1 MAFCSNLAKMTKT
14 FFGPLLGPLA
24 RMADCKGLIQ
34 DSTSGLTTGPMR
46 TFIKSGL
53 DIYVR
58 MKTTIDIV
66 NVVASTK
73 LAEAFDLL
81 KIEAEL
87 EGASY
92 DKKKFPGLVYRVK
105 APKAAFLIFTSGKI
119 VCTGSKSIEDVRT
132 VINAMAKTLKSIG
145 FEDIN
150 LEPEIHVQN
159 IVASADLKTDLNL
172 NAVALGLGLENIEY
186 EPEQFPGLV
195 YRIKRPKVVVL
206 IFSSGKL
213 VITGGKS
220 PEECEEG
227 ARIVRMQLEN
237 MGLL

>member
-1 MAFCSNLAKMTKT
+1 ME
-14 FFGPLLGPLA
+14 
-24 RMADCKGLIQ
+24 
-34 DSTSGLTTGPMR
+34 ST
-46 TFIKSGL
+46 IN
-53 DIYVR
+53 VE
-58 MKTTIDIV
+58 

-73 LAEAFDLL
+73 LAEEFDLH

-87 EGASY
+87 ENAEY
-92 DKKKFPGLVYRVK
+92 NKKKFPGLVYRVK
-105 APKAAFLIFTSGKI
+105 APKAAFLIFTSGKV
-119 VCTGSKSIEDVRT
+119 VCTGAKNVEDVRT
-132 VINAMAKTLKSIG
+132 VITNMAKTLKSIG
-145 FEDIN
+145 FEKID

-159 IVASADLKTDLNL
+159 IVASADLKARLNL
-172 NAVALGLGLENIEY
+172 NAVALGLGVENIEY

-195 YRIKRPKVVVL
+195 YRIKQPKVVVL
-206 IFSSGKL
+206 IFGSGKL

>member
-1 MAFCSNLAKMTKT
+1 MLNA
-14 FFGPLLGPLA
+14 
-24 RMADCKGLIQ
+24 GLYKECFERYVC
-34 DSTSGLTTGPMR
+34 M
-46 TFIKSGL
+46 KS
-53 DIYVR
+53 
-58 MKTTIDIV
+58 TIDIV

-73 LAEAFDLL
+73 LAEAFDLP
-81 KIEAEL
+81 KIETDL
-87 EGASY
+87 EGAVY
-92 DKKKFPGLVYRVK
+92 NKKKFPGLVYRVK

-119 VCTGSKSIEDVRT
+119 VCTGSKNIEDVRT
-132 VINAMAKTLKSIG
+132 VIITLAKRLKSIG
-145 FEDIN
+145 FEMIDT
-150 LEPEIHVQN
+150 EPEIHIQN
-159 IVASADLKTDLNL
+159 IVASADLKSDLNL

-195 YRIKRPKVVVL
+195 YRIKVPKVVVL

-227 ARIVRMQLEN
+227 AQIVRRQLEN

>member
-1 MAFCSNLAKMTKT
+1 LEIC
-14 FFGPLLGPLA
+14 
-24 RMADCKGLIQ
+24 
-34 DSTSGLTTGPMR
+34 
-46 TFIKSGL
+46 
-53 DIYVR
+53 VH
-58 MKTTIDIV
+58 MKPTIDIV

-73 LAEAFDLL
+73 LADAFDLP

-87 EGASY
+87 EGAEY
-92 DKKKFPGLVYRVK
+92 NKKKFPGLVYRVK
-105 APKAAFLIFTSGKI
+105 APIAAFLIFTSGKV
-119 VCTGSKSIEDVRT
+119 VCTGSKNVEDVRT
-132 VINAMAKTLKSIG
+132 VITNLAKTLKSIG
-145 FEDIN
+145 FENIN
-150 LEPEIHVQN
+150 MEPETHIQN
-159 IVASADLKTDLNL
+159 IVASADLKSELNL

-195 YRIKRPKVVVL
+195 YRIKVPKVVVL

-220 PEECEEG
+220 PEDCEEG